1 MTRFVNKINEPCSFL
16 SCVLTYSPFIPL
28 TIILMF
34 VLLSLYK
41 PKIMKERRIAIEQAA
56 LHDKLAQQQQTSTS
70 TGDASIDNVDLATS
84 TTTPSSF
91 VSSRKKPSAAERIG
105 YRKGSGGA
113 R

>member
-1 MTRFVNKINEPCSFL
+1 
-16 SCVLTYSPFIPL
+16 
-28 TIILMF
+28 MF